1 MLSSSF
7 IETVRYKLPGLEE
20 VMVRFINCESKER
33 KVIFKQGDPSDI
45 DKYEGL
51 DNMLIEEK
59 ENGIARRPKKRKV
72 EGLRLQTTI
81 SFKKVSLD
89 ENSSDLEE
97 NANVSSNK
105 VYPAVSLPKPEIRIP
120 PRTTSE
126 QNAAAIKVQKVY
138 KSYRT
143 RRNLAD
149 CAVVV
154 EELWFV
160 LLTKLCFIYQQF
172 IFPIQNFILSNCFV
186 FINFV
191 GGRQ

>member
-20 VMVRFINCESKER
+20 VMTRFINCESKER

-105 VYPAVSLPKPEIRIP
+105 VYPAVSLPKPEIRIS

-126 QNAAAIKVQKVY
+126 HNAAAIKVQKVY

>member
-20 VMVRFINCESKER
+20 VMTRFINCESKER

-59 ENGIARRPKKRKV
+59 ENGLARRPKKRKV

-105 VYPAVSLPKPEIRIP
+105 VYPAVSLPKPEIRIS

-126 QNAAAIKVQKVY
+126 HNAAAIKVQKVY

>member
-7 IETVRYKLPGLEE
+7 IETGRHRRLGVEE

-33 KVIFKQGDPSDI
+33 KDIFKQGDPSDI

-51 DNMLIEEK
+51 DSMIIEEK
-59 ENGIARRPKKRKV
+59 ESGIARRSKKRKV
-72 EGLRLQTTI
+72 EGLRLQTTV
-81 SFKKVSLD
+81 SFKKVLLD

-97 NANVSSNK
+97 NANDSSSK
-105 VYPAVSLPKPEIRIP
+105 VYPAVALPKPEIRIS

-126 QNAAAIKVQKVY
+126 HNAAAIKVQKVY

-160 LLTKLCFIYQQF
+160 LLTKLCFIYLQL
-172 IFPIQNFILSNCFV
+172 IFPI
-186 FINFV
+186 
-191 GGRQ
+191 